1 MEEFIKCRD
10 GKERQI
16 YPALI
21 KHRKKLR
28 HYITRFRTDMAV
40 LNLLSPDLQK
50 VSDLSEAEADQAF
63 SDEPYHAMM
72 ELLVIAFGEKY
83 TKEQIEEFVDL
94 EMVPRIFNV
103 FLAISGYSDD
113 AKKKTPLNK

>member
-1 MEEFIKCRD
+1 
-10 GKERQI
+10 
-16 YPALI
+16 
-21 KHRKKLR
+21 
-28 HYITRFRTDMAV
+28 
-40 LNLLSPDLQK
+40 
-50 VSDLSEAEADQAF
+50 
-63 SDEPYHAMM
+63 MM